1 MGYKIMMDGARLE
14 CDGRTVA
21 DLHSLHGPP
30 VDLTKTNFDFYYLLR
45 SYQGYQALVYFEF
58 QIV

>member
-21 DLHSLHGPP
+21 GLHSLHGPS
-30 VDLTKTNFDFYYLLR
+30 VDLTKTTLT
-45 SYQGYQALVYFEF
+45 STIYFVAMMAIKLWF
-58 QIV
+58 ISF